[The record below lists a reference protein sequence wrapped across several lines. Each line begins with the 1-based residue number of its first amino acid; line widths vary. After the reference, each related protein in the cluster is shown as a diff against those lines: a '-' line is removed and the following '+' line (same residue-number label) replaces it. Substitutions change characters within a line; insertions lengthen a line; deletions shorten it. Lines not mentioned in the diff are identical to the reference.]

1 MVVSGGQ
8 QGRAE
13 YVTDR
18 KGCHT
23 LVPKA
28 ELAVKAVGDHRVR
41 YLLVGAGT
49 NVVYFGLFWL
59 GWHLLEGT
67 VSYLGVTAMANFC
80 TALLAYPV
88 NRTFVFKSDTT
99 WLRGFWKFYTVY
111 LVGLVASLVGM
122 PLLIEVFGVPV
133 LLAQAVMIVLIPVM
147 SYLLHRFWTFADG
160 RHK

>member
-1 MVVSGGQ
+1 MSVAS
-8 QGRAE
+8 
-13 YVTDR
+13 
-18 KGCHT
+18 
-23 LVPKA
+23 
-28 ELAVKAVGDHRVR
+28 ELTAKAVGDHRVR

-67 VSYLGVTAMANFC
+67 VPYLGVTAMANLC

-88 NRTFVFKSDTT
+88 NRTFVFESKTT

-111 LVGLVASLVGM
+111 LVGLAASLVGM
-122 PLLIEVFGVPV
+122 PLLIEVAGVPV
-133 LLAQAVMIVLIPVM
+133 LLAQAVMIVLIPIM

-160 RHK
+160 RHNQ